1 MKLTLQKFHIAWLM
15 LELKF
20 AAITK
25 NAEVQHTILER
36 MVLLHIQMRVAKEQ
50 NINKLLFS
58 NL

>member
-1 MKLTLQKFHIAWLM
+1 M

-25 NAEVQHTILER
+25 NAEVQQTILER